1 MLLPGSIVGRPVGGP
16 RPAWAWIPPRSAF
29 ALSEHCG
36 LWAAWEPRRWPHLTS
51 GRNSKLMQD
60 KEMTGLKGGGI
71 PLGWN
76 LANGAELE
84 VRFPDPMEPEK
95 T

>member
-1 MLLPGSIVGRPVGGP
+1 M
-16 RPAWAWIPPRSAF
+16 
-29 ALSEHCG
+29 
-36 LWAAWEPRRWPHLTS
+36 
-51 GRNSKLMQD
+51 MQKD

-76 LANGAELE
+76 LANGAKLE